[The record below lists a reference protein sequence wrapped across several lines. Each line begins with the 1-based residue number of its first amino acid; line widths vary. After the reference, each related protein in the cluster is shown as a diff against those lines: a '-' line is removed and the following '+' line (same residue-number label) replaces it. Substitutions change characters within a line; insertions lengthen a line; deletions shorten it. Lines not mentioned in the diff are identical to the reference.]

1 MPVIHAENLGKQYKI
16 GERERYLALRDLI
29 ARTASAPARLFRARK
44 PSSANGGRAHI
55 WALKDVSFDVHQGEV
70 IGVIGRNGAGKT
82 TLLKILARV
91 TKPTLGFADIRG
103 RMGSLLEVGT
113 GFHPEL
119 TGRENVFLSGAIL
132 GMSKAE
138 IQRKFDEIVAFAEV
152 QQFVDTPTKHYS
164 VGMRMRLAFAVAAH
178 LEPEILL
185 VDEVLSVGDLEF
197 QKKCLGKMGKVAEG
211 GRTVLF
217 VSHQMNQI
225 RRLCQRVL
233 WVENGELRA
242 DGPAKNLVNQY
253 EASCLNAAPSQGD
266 MRDSIAFSGWQVG
279 KVQSNVLDLDSP
291 PGKVVID
298 IYARIQ
304 KPIRKGTYLIGL
316 KDVNNTI
323 VWSNIYHHVALD
335 PGPATFVHEFARLP
349 LNPGIYLW
357 EVHVH
362 DGNEW
367 LPFSLV
373 PEMSIISRNDSAV
386 YERWRG
392 FLALES
398 SFSVEQAGRPC

>member
-1 MPVIHAENLGKQYKI
+1 L
-16 GERERYLALRDLI
+16 D
-29 ARTASAPARLFRARK
+29 
-44 PSSANGGRAHI
+44 
-55 WALKDVSFDVHQGEV
+55 
-70 IGVIGRNGAGKT
+70 
-82 TLLKILARV
+82 
-91 TKPTLGFADIRG
+91 
-103 RMGSLLEVGT
+103 
-113 GFHPEL
+113 
-119 TGRENVFLSGAIL
+119 
-132 GMSKAE
+132 
-138 IQRKFDEIVAFAEV
+138 
-152 QQFVDTPTKHYS
+152 
-164 VGMRMRLAFAVAAH
+164 
-178 LEPEILL
+178 
-185 VDEVLSVGDLEF
+185 
-197 QKKCLGKMGKVAEG
+197 
-211 GRTVLF
+211 
-217 VSHQMNQI
+217 
-225 RRLCQRVL
+225 
-233 WVENGELRA
+233 
-242 DGPAKNLVNQY
+242 
-253 EASCLNAAPSQGD
+253 AAPSPGET
-266 MRDSIAFSGWQVG
+266 RDSIAFSGWQVG

-291 PGKVVID
+291 PGKIVID

-373 PEMSIISRNDSAV
+373 PEMSIVSKNDSAV

-398 SFSVEQAGRPC
+398 NFSVEQEGPPC